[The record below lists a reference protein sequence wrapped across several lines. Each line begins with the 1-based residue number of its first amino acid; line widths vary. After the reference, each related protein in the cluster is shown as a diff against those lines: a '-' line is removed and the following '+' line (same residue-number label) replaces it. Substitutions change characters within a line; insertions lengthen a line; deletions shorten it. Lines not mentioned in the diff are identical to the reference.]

1 MNIKLL
7 QFSSAA
13 LLLAG
18 CTVAPLHRSQLVARK
33 ARVTFYSNGEDKYG
47 SKLATG
53 GRAREGRTV
62 AMEKSIP
69 FGTPV
74 VIPFLRGV
82 VGGGEFVCEDRGR
95 DVNNRKASAG
105 RYPVIDVY
113 CSNPSKRRRLSL
125 ELPAYMDVYGF

>member
-1 MNIKLL
+1 MLL
-7 QFSSAA
+7 V
-13 LLLAG
+13 G
-18 CTVAPLHRSQLVARK
+18 CTTANMAPTRAQLARI
-33 ARVTFYSNGEDKYG
+33 TFYSKGEDKYG
-47 SKLATG
+47 SRIASG
-53 GRAREGRTV
+53 GRATEGRTV

-95 DVNNRKASAG
+95 DVNKRKASSG

-113 CSNPSKRRRLSL
+113 CANPSKRRKLAFL
-125 ELPAYMDVYGF
+125 LPEYMDVYGF